1 MRTEN
6 DAKLLKAY
14 AETNDEGAFDEIV
27 SRHGTMVY
35 RACFRTLVNRHDAE
49 DASQAVFM
57 TLIKKSEKLCRE
69 GSLAC
74 WLYKVARQTALFM
87 ARTRARRGRMELAAS
102 EVMGGLS
109 HSQVNEKDQEVV
121 LGFLD
126 KELNA
131 LSVGQREAVILCYL
145 DGMNEKD
152 AASIAG
158 CSYDAFRSRLGDG
171 ISNLRKRLARRG
183 CTFGVP
189 SLIGVLAA
197 DAQAAVPNTL
207 IPSLLAVP
215 KLYAAGA
222 ASGAASANI
231 TYIMEG
237 ALKTMFIAKIKTAGI
252 WILVTL
258 LIGTTAVVAVKGI
271 QKKQNL
277 VTNEKPGIVY
287 TTDKQ
292 NITVQPESSPVLPK
306 NDELVSKEPVQ
317 KDKPPAAKVKQPPKA
332 RDFQA
337 EAKEALK
344 KFDFETFGAVMKE
357 WAKTDPLA
365 ACELAMKIKEGGN
378 RDFAL
383 DGVVGGWAETDPV
396 ATSEWAMK
404 LPEGKQKDDA
414 LNRVALQWAKKDPAA
429 AHEWVMALPEGNERN
444 NALTSVVRELA
455 KKDLIAASKWVMAL
469 PEGTAKNSAL
479 ESVSREFA
487 MKDPVAAYEWA
498 MALPEGKQRDSAL
511 PNVVIGCAIKDP
523 VTAFKW
529 GMALPE
535 GIKDITFQNVASIWA
550 IADSEKAKRW
560 IEESSLSQDQ
570 KDKLL
575 KSIELNIP
583 KK

>member
-1 MRTEN
+1 
-6 DAKLLKAY
+6 
-14 AETNDEGAFDEIV
+14 
-27 SRHGTMVY
+27 
-35 RACFRTLVNRHDAE
+35 
-49 DASQAVFM
+49 
-57 TLIKKSEKLCRE
+57 
-69 GSLAC
+69 
-74 WLYKVARQTALFM
+74 M
-87 ARTRARRGRMELAAS
+87 A
-102 EVMGGLS
+102 
-109 HSQVNEKDQEVV
+109 
-121 LGFLD
+121 
-126 KELNA
+126 
-131 LSVGQREAVILCYL
+131 
-145 DGMNEKD
+145 
-152 AASIAG
+152 AG
-158 CSYDAFRSRLGDG
+158 CSANAFRSRINDG
-171 ISNLRKRLARRG
+171 ISRLRQRLVKRG
-183 CTFGVP
+183 CTLGIP
-189 SLIGVLAA
+189 ALIGVLEAEAHAA
-197 DAQAAVPNTL
+197 IPETL
-207 IPSLLAVP
+207 IPSLMAVSKLA
-215 KLYAAGA
+215 AAGA
-222 ASGAASANI
+222 AAGTASANI
-231 TYIMEG
+231 TYMMEG

-252 WILVTL
+252 WILLTL

-365 ACELAMKIKEGGN
+365 ACELAMKQPAGDLG
-378 RDFAL
+378 AL
-383 DGVVGGWAETDPV
+383 ALVSVTSGWAEEDLVAATEWVMKLPKEQQVAPFRFMADGLAEKDPV
-396 ATSEWAMK
+396 SASEWAMK

-429 AHEWVMALPEGNERN
+429 AHEWVMALPEGN
-444 NALTSVVRELA
+444 
-455 KKDLIAASKWVMAL
+455 
-469 PEGTAKNSAL
+469 AKNSAL
-479 ESVSREFA
+479 ESVSSEFA

-535 GIKDITFQNVASIWA
+535 GIKDMTFQKVASIWA
-550 IADSEKAKRW
+550 IANSEKAKRW
-560 IEESSLSQDQ
+560 FEESSLSQDQ